1 MRVAP
6 LTEVMHAAELASQV
20 ALAYGMRIVGAAI
33 IAIVGLVAMRWIGA
47 IVARAVD
54 RRALDL
60 PVRHLV
66 VGAVRGAIFTLT
78 LIAVLDKLGVQ
89 IAPLIAGLGV
99 AGLGLGFALQGI
111 LGDLIAGLYIT
122 TMKPFD
128 IGEYL
133 ELLGVQG
140 QVVDIGLL
148 ATTLV
153 PPDASHIVIPNKKV
167 IGEILHRYGSARQLT
182 LKVVIATGADLQRA
196 LAAVREVVGRSARVL
211 KEPAPVTSVETVG
224 ADTVTLVAKP
234 WIAISE
240 WEAAQAELYPA
251 IVERLRRD
259 GVPPFGAQPKA
270 AA

>member
-1 MRVAP
+1 
-6 LTEVMHAAELASQV
+6 MHAAELASQV
-20 ALAYGMRIVGAAI
+20 ALAYGVRILGAAV
-33 IAIVGLVAMRWIGA
+33 IAAVGLVAMRWIGA
-47 IVARAVD
+47 IVSRAVEE
-54 RRALDL
+54 RAFDL
-60 PVRHLV
+60 PVRHLI
-66 VGAVRGAIFTLT
+66 VGVVRGGIFILT

-111 LGDLIAGLYIT
+111 LGDLVAGLYIA

-128 IGEYL
+128 VGEYL

-148 ATTLV
+148 ATTLM
-153 PPDASHIVIPNKKV
+153 PPDASQIVIPNKKI

-182 LKVVIATGADLQRA
+182 LKVVIATGADLERA
-196 LAAVREVVGRSARVL
+196 LVAVREVVGASARVL
-211 KEPAPVTSVETVG
+211 KEPAPVTSVETVA
-224 ADTVTLVAKP
+224 ADTVTIVAKP
-234 WIAISE
+234 WLAIAD

-251 IVERLRRD
+251 IVQRLRRD